1 MAASVDSRKK
11 QLDKAASI
19 LRGQLDA
26 AYLSAS
32 PLIEI
37 LF

>member
-1 MAASVDSRKK
+1 MAASFDSTKK
-11 QLDKAASI
+11 ATDYAASI

-32 PLIEI
+32 PLMEI